1 VPVKAVVGYTGATAP
16 VQASF
21 NLTTTATRY
30 QANSSVIVPTNTR
43 QAEVYFAWTPS
54 GTAGADDSFYI
65 DDVQLEVVPASSGY
79 TSSNFERLNFNET
92 LQLCKRHYQKTF
104 PYNVAPATNTG
115 SATGAMRCIA
125 VSTTAPAEFY
135 LSLPVDLRVASAT
148 TTLYNPEVAN
158 AQIRNITK
166 SADWSA
172 SAVGADGV
180 RQIIANGSPNGTMAA
195 FDQIAVHVTS
205 DAGI

>member
-1 VPVKAVVGYTGATAP
+1 
-16 VQASF
+16 
-21 NLTTTATRY
+21 
-30 QANSSVIVPTNTR
+30 
-43 QAEVYFAWTPS
+43 
-54 GTAGADDSFYI
+54 
-65 DDVQLEVVPASSGY
+65 
-79 TSSNFERLNFNET
+79 
-92 LQLCKRHYQKTF
+92 
-104 PYNVAPATNTG
+104 
-115 SATGAMRCIA
+115 MRCIA